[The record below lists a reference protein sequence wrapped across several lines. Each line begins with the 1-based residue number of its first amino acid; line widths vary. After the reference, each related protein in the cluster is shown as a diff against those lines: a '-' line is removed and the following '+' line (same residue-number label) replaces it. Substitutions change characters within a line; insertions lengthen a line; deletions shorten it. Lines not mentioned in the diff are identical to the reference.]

1 MNRSESKVTIQ
12 VATETGRRMGGI
24 SYAAKRQP
32 YGKVKRGCLETDAPT
47 IGEAKA
53 LFSQSIEKFLDAYEQ
68 PRAFTWRGHTM
79 VLSVA
84 PGYPEP
90 VYGYF
95 IVYPSGRRGCGSV
108 GLGDDKRSAV
118 RSLKRHLVQ
127 LGTRDYKSDADVAEG
142 HIFLAGDEEGQR
154 EHLRYAGFQRAYVA
168 AETSGES
175 DCHRWAIEHADA
187 FAPVL
192 ETLSVAP

>member
-1 MNRSESKVTIQ
+1 MNRSESKVSIQ
-12 VATETGRRMGGI
+12 VTTETGRRMGGI

-32 YGKVKRGCLETDAPT
+32 YAKVKRGALEIDALT
-47 IGEAKA
+47 VYEAKR
-53 LFSQSIEKFLDAYEQ
+53 LFSESVEKFLDAYEQ
-68 PRAFTWRGHTM
+68 PQAFTWRGHTM

-95 IVYPSGRRGCGSV
+95 IVYPDGRRGCGSV

-127 LGTRDYKSDADVAEG
+127 LATRDYKSDADVIEG

-154 EHLRYAGFQRAYVA
+154 EHLRYAGFQRAYIA
-168 AETSGES
+168 AEAAGERV
-175 DCHRWAIEHADA
+175 CHRWAIEHADA